1 MFLCSRVVFLQLAIR
16 ATVINQG
23 TQCPL
28 IVALSVPRINIEKEA
43 KLNSIT
49 FLPMLKEE
57 TCGFVPC
64 VVITGVLKSTPG
76 YAVNT
81 SYQVIHSYM
90 YQ

>member
-1 MFLCSRVVFLQLAIR
+1 ML
-16 ATVINQG
+16 
-23 TQCPL
+23 
-28 IVALSVPRINIEKEA
+28 ALSVAQIDTEKEA
-43 KLNSIT
+43 KLNSTT

-81 SYQVIHSYM
+81 SYQVIYPYM